1 MFDANRKKLVS
12 DGPKREKTIPKL
24 RPDLSLY
31 LFCWAGGL
39 VCVAIALGAAL
50 AGFYAAAALAA
61 ATAFALLA
69 MARQMQV
76 ESRAERRAQDD
87 RERQRRG
94 SNRRLTER

>member
-39 VCVAIALGAAL
+39 VCVAIALGAL

-61 ATAFALLA
+61 ATAFAFLA